1 MKTSQQGRTGKIV
14 LYVLL
19 FLLLL
24 AILFLPFGLSFLE
37 LPYQVFIISLI
48 VFFIIYSKT
57 IAGYSFVSTLL
68 SLIDKWE
75 DIYDYISKK
84 LSKDSLYKYLVD
96 GDLLVLSET
105 QLLKVTETESI
116 LNDISLVFLL
126 WITVVYLSWWLVQ
139 PLFYA
144 VLFALLIVWLI
155 QFFIGLYA
163 SVKFARV
170 FSSEIE
176 ELEKAF
182 KEWNTLEKANELEQT
197 TEKEE
202 NNEEVEKTESKEK

>member
-48 VFFIIYSKT
+48 VFFIIYAKT
-57 IAGYSFVSTLL
+57 IAGYSFVASLL

-75 DIYDYISKK
+75 DVYDHISKK

-126 WITVVYLSWWLVQ
+126 WITVVYLSWWLAQ